1 MIDTYYAP
9 VYQKE
14 INQESDGEML
24 FASSP
29 AIRKPN
35 IGRLPVAPKLSA
47 AQVEVLGK
55 KLELAGQVGLGW
67 LR

>member
-1 MIDTYYAP
+1 MITDSYLAP
-9 VYQKE
+9 VLEKE
-14 INQESDGEML
+14 LVFEESGEIL
-24 FASSP
+24 FSTP
-29 AIRKPN
+29 TIRKPN

-55 KLELAGQVGLGW
+55 KLNVAGQVGLGW

>member
-14 INQESDGEML
+14 INQHDDGEIL
-24 FASSP
+24 FATP

-35 IGRLPVAPKLSA
+35 IGRLPVPPKLSA
-47 AQVEVLGK
+47 TQVTELGK
-55 KLELAGQVGLGW
+55 KLNVAGQVGLGW